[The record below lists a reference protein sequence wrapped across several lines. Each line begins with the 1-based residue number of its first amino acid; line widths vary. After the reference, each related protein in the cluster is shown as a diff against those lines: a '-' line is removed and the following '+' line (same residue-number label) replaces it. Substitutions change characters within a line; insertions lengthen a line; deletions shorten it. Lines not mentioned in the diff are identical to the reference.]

1 MSRNERLA
9 LVNKDDPMPV
19 AHQCRLLDL
28 NRRAAYRP
36 PRQVSD
42 EDLALM
48 RRIDV
53 LHTEKPSRGAR
64 QIVAKLRLDGMA
76 TGRNRV
82 RRLMRIMDIRGWEPK
97 RQTSVKAPNHK
108 VFPYLLGNMDII
120 EPNQVWCSDITYI
133 HMRRGFMYLVAVMD
147 WATRFVLSWRLSNSM
162 GVGFCLDALDDAL
175 SGGATPGILNTDQG
189 SQFTS
194 DAFTG
199 AVLASGARMSMD
211 GAGRW
216 RDNVMIERLWRSLK
230 HEDLHGRDLADGL
243 EAHEAISSWMA
254 YYNDERPH
262 SSLDG
267 RTPRMAYEGIP
278 LPPLKKPQ
286 DALCG
291 ITDLPDF
298 FPLGSPF
305 QKDSLLFGSSHPQ

>member
-1 MSRNERLA
+1 MSRHERLA

-19 AHQCRLLDL
+19 AQQCRLLDL
-28 NRRAAYRP
+28 SRRAAHRP

-48 RRIDV
+48 RRIDE

-64 QIVAKLRLDGMA
+64 QIVSTLRLGGVA

-82 RRLMRIMDIRGWEPK
+82 RRLMRIMNIHAWAPK
-97 RQTSVKAPNHK
+97 RMTSVKAPHHK
-108 VFPYLLGNMDII
+108 VFPYLLRGLAIT

-133 HMRRGFMYLVAVMD
+133 HLRRGFMYLVAVMD
-147 WATRFVLSWRLSNSM
+147 WATRFVLSWHLSNSM

-199 AVLASGARMSMD
+199 AVLASGARVSMD

-243 EAHEAISSWMA
+243 EAHAAISSWLD
-254 YYNDERPH
+254 YYNNDRPH
-262 SSLDG
+262 AALAG

-278 LPPLKKPQ
+278 MPPIKGPAQ
-286 DALCG
+286 CA
-291 ITDLPDF
+291 
-298 FPLGSPF
+298 
-305 QKDSLLFGSSHPQ
+305 